1 MKVPF
6 TKMHGISNDYVYVN
20 AFETTLPDPSGF
32 STAISER
39 RTSIGADGLI
49 LICPS
54 GKAHARMEMYNADG
68 TRGEMCGN
76 GIRCVGKYVYDH
88 GIAVENPLLIDTDAG
103 LKTLFLQIKAGK
115 VARVTVDMGE
125 PVLHGPDIPV
135 AATGQV
141 IEERLVIDDKNID
154 VTCVSMGNPHCIIF
168 VDSVD
173 NAAVATIGSKLE
185 MNDFFP
191 NRVNVEFAEVLS
203 PSELKMRVWERG
215 SGETWACG
223 TGACG
228 VMVAAVL
235 TGRCERKVTIHL
247 RGGDLDIDWNKADNH
262 IYMTGT
268 AEEVYEGIIEVG

>member
-20 AFETTLPDPSGF
+20 GFKTTLPDPSSF
-32 STAISER
+32 STVISER
-39 RTSIGADGLI
+39 RTGIGADGLI
-49 LICPS
+49 VICPS
-54 GKAHARMEMYNADG
+54 DKGHARMEMYNADG

-103 LKTLFLQIKAGK
+103 LKTLFLQIGAGK
-115 VARVTVDMGE
+115 VTGVTVDMGQ

-135 AATGQV
+135 ASMGKV
-141 IEERLVIDDKNID
+141 IDERLALDDDNYDI
-154 VTCVSMGNPHCIIF
+154 TCVSMGNPHCIIF
-168 VDSVD
+168 VGSVD
-173 NAAVATIGSKLE
+173 DVAVATIGPKLE

-228 VMVAAVL
+228 AMVAAVL
-235 TGRCERKVTIHL
+235 TGRCERKVTVHL
-247 RGGDLDIDWNKADNH
+247 RGGDLDIDWNKVDNH

-268 AEEVYEGIIEVG
+268 AEEVYQGIIEVG